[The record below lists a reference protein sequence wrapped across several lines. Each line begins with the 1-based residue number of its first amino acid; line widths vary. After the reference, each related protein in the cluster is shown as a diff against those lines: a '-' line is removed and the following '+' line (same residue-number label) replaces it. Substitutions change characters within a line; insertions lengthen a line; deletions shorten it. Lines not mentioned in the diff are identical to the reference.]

1 MASTGRRHVL
11 LTGSPGVG
19 KTTLCR
25 KVYEVLKEKGIQIQG
40 FYTEEVRTSPE
51 KSRIGFDIVTLDGQR
66 GPLARVK
73 REGQTARGRASPSVG
88 NYLVDVRSF
97 EQLALPTIKVCSSSN
112 TVVVVDE
119 VGKMELFSQ
128 SFVNYVRE
136 LFSLSQATILATVP
150 VTKQR
155 PIAFVD
161 ELKRREDVTLIEVSR
176 SSRDELVG
184 EVVRMLENSFG
195 A

>member
-1 MASTGRRHVL
+1 M
-11 LTGSPGVG
+11 
-19 KTTLCR
+19 
-25 KVYEVLKEKGIQIQG
+25 
-40 FYTEEVRTSPE
+40 
-51 KSRIGFDIVTLDGQR
+51 
-66 GPLARVK
+66 
-73 REGQTARGRASPSVG
+73 
-88 NYLVDVRSF
+88 VDVRSF

-128 SFVNYVRE
+128 SFVSYVRE

-161 ELKRREDVTLIEVSR
+161 ELKKREDVTLIEVTR